1 MGKIPMNTKAIA
13 KSTAALAVIII
24 VLIAGLAG
32 TLVYYSSRGPSTPSG
47 PTTVSIPTPSF
58 VTSSTYVAESPN
70 QFQWLDPHVSYYQF
84 DYEILNNQ
92 YEKLLW
98 YNGAS
103 STEIIPWLADSYTQ
117 GSPTQYTFKLRQGIN
132 FQDGTP
138 FNAQAVWFSL
148 NRLLI
153 IDGTSGTGDHGTQ
166 AAWIIEQLLDTS
178 PNTFTYFGAS
188 PAYDPA
194 WVQSVLGF
202 NFVQI
207 VDPYTININIKNPT
221 TQFPYLLSNEW
232 ADIVSP
238 SFVVAH
244 DFPSAC
250 KTTDCPADSIDYTA
264 YFNHIAGDGLVKDN
278 YLNLPTNGAKAG
290 TGPYYT
296 DSVNPT
302 TYEVVMKANP
312 NYWGG
317 PKNWSGPPI
326 SVSIKTLDLV
336 YIPDLGTRLLDAK
349 AGKATTIGVSSSD
362 IYSVAD
368 RDQWLSNGK
377 LVSVVPGLT
386 LDGPYPTFT
395 TSWFNFIT
403 NVTDNAGSVRKF
415 QPFADL
421 RWRLA
426 VADSINLTDA
436 NININ
441 NRLGQVAI
449 NLIPPG
455 TAPEGAYNPDI
466 QPIYSF
472 DLDKMKALITDA
484 CRNPLTNFVDF
495 NGHPYASGTIDDSC
509 HPGNPQL
516 VELYVGAGD
525 QTDQRMLS
533 VMAANLNKVSTALG
547 VTFTIVPVP
556 GGQYYTLASKH
567 QIYFYWGGW
576 VADYNHLLDWLG
588 PMLLAAGTYPA
599 WNNMNYTALNNLYY
613 DALDADKKGDVQ
625 RLLSDNNQMETIANN
640 AVIYMYT
647 TYDVSY
653 GVRSSFVQGVFYNEA
668 TAVPYFAT
676 RSYATPT

>member
-1 MGKIPMNTKAIA
+1 MNAKGIA
-13 KSTAALAVIII
+13 KSAAALVVIVI
-24 VLIAGLAG
+24 VLVAGLAG
-32 TLVYYSSRGPSTPSG
+32 TVFYYSSRGPSTQSTSTPS
-47 PTTVSIPTPSF
+47 VPTPSF
-58 VTSSTYVAESPN
+58 VTSSTYVAESAN

-98 YNGAS
+98 YNGNS
-103 STEIIPWLADSYTQ
+103 STEIIPWLAESYSQ
-117 GSPTQYTFKLRQGIN
+117 VSPTQYSFKLRQGIN

-138 FNAQAVWFSL
+138 FNAQSVWFSL
-148 NRLLI
+148 NRLLVM
-153 IDGTSGTGDHGTQ
+153 DGTSGTGDHGTQ
-166 AAWIIEQLLDTS
+166 AAWIVEQMLDTS
-178 PNTFTYFGAS
+178 PNTFAYFGAS
-188 PAYDPA
+188 PAYDSA
-194 WVQSVLGF
+194 WVQTVLGF
-202 NFVQI
+202 NFVQV
-207 VDPYTININIKNPT
+207 VDSYTVNINIKNPT
-221 TQFPYLLSNEW
+221 TQFPYLLANEW

-238 SFVVAH
+238 SFVVSH

-250 KTTDCPADSIDYTA
+250 KTTDCPADSIDYTP
-264 YFNHIAGDGLVKDN
+264 YFDHIAGDGSVKDN
-278 YLNLPTNGAKAG
+278 YLNLPVNGAKAG
-290 TGPYYT
+290 TGPYYI

-302 TYEVVMKANP
+302 TYEVVMKANT

-326 SVSIKTLDLV
+326 SVSITTLDLTYV
-336 YIPDLGTRLLDAK
+336 PDLAARLLDAK
-349 AGKATTIGVSSSD
+349 AGKATTIGVSSAD
-362 IYSVAD
+362 IYTVAD
-368 RDQWLSNGK
+368 RNEWLSNGK
-377 LVSVVPGLT
+377 LVSVVPGLV

-403 NVTDNAGSVRKF
+403 NVTDNAGNIRKF

-441 NRLGQVAI
+441 NRLGEVAI

-455 TAPEGAYNPDI
+455 TAPDGAYNPGI
-466 QPIYSF
+466 LPVYSY
-472 DLDKMKALITDA
+472 DLDKTKALITDA
-484 CRNPLTNFVDF
+484 CQNPLTAFVDV
-495 NGHPYASGTIDDSC
+495 NGHPYASGMIDNSC

-516 VELYVGAGD
+516 VEFYVGSGD

-533 VMAANLNKVSTALG
+533 VMAANLNKVSTPLG

-556 GGQYYTLASKH
+556 GGQYYTLASRH

-576 VADYNHLLDWLG
+576 VADYNHILDWLG
-588 PMLLAAGTYPA
+588 PMLLASGAYPA
-599 WNNMNYTALNNLYY
+599 WNNMNFTALNNLYY
-613 DALDADKKGDVQ
+613 DALNADSKGDVQ
-625 RLLSDNNQMETIANN
+625 RLLQDNNQMETIANQ

-647 TYDVSY
+647 TYEVTY
-653 GVRSSFVQGVFYNEA
+653 GVRSSFVQGIYYNEA

-676 RSYATPT
+676 RSYAAPT